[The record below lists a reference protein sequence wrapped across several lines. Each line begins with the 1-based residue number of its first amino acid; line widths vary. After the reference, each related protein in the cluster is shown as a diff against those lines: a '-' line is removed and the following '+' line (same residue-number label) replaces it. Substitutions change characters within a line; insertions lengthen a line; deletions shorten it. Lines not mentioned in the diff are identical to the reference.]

1 MISKS
6 DLDQLKKDIE
16 SYVGYRI
23 QLRSNKGRKKS
34 FVQEGVLENTYPSIF
49 IVKFENDYEVTR
61 RVSFSYTD
69 ILTNSVEIKVCNNSS
84 TSISVS

>member
-6 DLDQLKKDIE
+6 DLNQLKKDIE

-34 FVQEGVLENTYPSIF
+34 FVQEGVLENTYPCF
-49 IVKFENDYEVTR
+49 FTVKFENDYEVTR

-69 ILTNSVEIKVCNNSS
+69 ILTNSVEIKICNIS
-84 TSISVS
+84 TKVHVS

>member
-6 DLDQLKKDIE
+6 DLNQVKRDIE
-16 SYVGYRI
+16 SYVGYKI
-23 QLRSNKGRKKS
+23 QLKSNKGRKKS

-69 ILTNSVEIKVCNNSS
+69 ILTNSVEIKICNSS
-84 TSISVS
+84 TQAHVS

>member
-6 DLDQLKKDIE
+6 DLNQVKRDIE
-16 SYVGYRI
+16 AYVGYKI
-23 QLRSNKGRKKS
+23 LLRSNKGRKKS

-69 ILTNSVEIKVCNNSS
+69 ILTNSVEIKICNSS
-84 TSISVS
+84 TKANVS

>member
-6 DLDQLKKDIE
+6 DLNQVKRDIE
-16 SYVGYRI
+16 SYVGYKI
-23 QLRSNKGRKKS
+23 LLRSNKGRKKS

-69 ILTNSVEIKVCNNSS
+69 ILTNSVEIKICNSR
-84 TSISVS
+84 TKTHVS